1 MNAAAKII
9 ITLLS
14 IATEIAII
22 AGVYMHVWKG
32 RGFSVSSKMV
42 EDKVTLEG
50 EVKNLTVNM
59 DLTDLTVEPGKELSV
74 AYHLP
79 ESMVPE
85 VSLQNGTLEI
95 KSPQGMVTLPLNTG
109 NFYVTVTIP
118 EKTDLEEVTL
128 KVDAGN
134 QLVKDLKCGK
144 LEAHGD
150 AGNVDLTNVECTEI
164 STHVDAGN
172 VELKGCHTDTLKARA
187 DAGNL
192 DLTDCVVSQIDAEVD
207 AGNIEAKDSS
217 IETGICK
224 TDLGNISL
232 SGNIGDV
239 KTKTSVGDV
248 SINK

>member
-1 MNAAAKII
+1 M
-9 ITLLS
+9 
-14 IATEIAII
+14 
-22 AGVYMHVWKG
+22 
-32 RGFSVSSKMV
+32 
-42 EDKVTLEG
+42 TLEG

-59 DLTDLTVEPGKELSV
+59 DFADVTVEPGKELSV

-85 VSLQNGTLEI
+85 VSLQNGSLEI
-95 KSPQGMVTLPLNTG
+95 KSPQSMVTLPLNTG
-109 NFYVTVTIP
+109 NIYLTVTIP
-118 EKTDLEEVTL
+118 EKTDLEGMRL
-128 KVDAGN
+128 KVDAGD
-134 QLVKDLKCGK
+134 LMVKDLKCGT

-150 AGNVDLTNVECTEI
+150 AGNVDLTNVECAEI

-172 VELKGCHTDTLKARA
+172 VELKGCHMDTLKARA

-192 DLTDCVVSQIDAEVD
+192 DLRDCVVSRIDAEVD

-239 KTKTSVGDV
+239 KTKTSVGNV
-248 SINK
+248 SVN